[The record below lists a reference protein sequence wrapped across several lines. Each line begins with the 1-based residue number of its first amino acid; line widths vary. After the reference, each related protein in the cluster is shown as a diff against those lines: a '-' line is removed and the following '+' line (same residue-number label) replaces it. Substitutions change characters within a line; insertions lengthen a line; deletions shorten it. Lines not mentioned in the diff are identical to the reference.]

1 MSQQDYF
8 EVFSSLENDLNPK
21 PTTEET
27 LDLNKRFEKERIEW
41 STKISNLNKLLKD
54 MSSVQALLLEIYT
67 ERQRAV
73 EFYYYLVSLL
83 IDINKKYRKE
93 YMKKYQFY
101 TYQSQE
107 RFSNESLKTQKILTD
122 LEDIVFKKDL
132 LETHSKFIQE
142 SIKTIDNIIWAT
154 KTRVELEQISRGK

>member
-1 MSQQDYF
+1 MP
-8 EVFSSLENDLNPK
+8 VF
-21 PTTEET
+21 T
-27 LDLNKRFEKERIEW
+27 KE
-41 STKISNLNKLLKD
+41 
-54 MSSVQALLLEIYT
+54 
-67 ERQRAV
+67 
-73 EFYYYLVSLL
+73 
-83 IDINKKYRKE
+83 YRKE